1 MWRLDCRLKYV
12 WYLSVIKCVIFS
24 YFWGK
29 MHLFLGSLWR
39 AMQTDGELSVFS
51 LCFIWW
57 FNHHPKKQHW
67 ITLER
72 FAWRLDCRL
81 KYVCY
86 LLVIKFVILD
96 HFWGKMY
103 LFLGSLWRA
112 LQSGNSPESFRRQFL
127 ILLINNTKT
136 DIVNQDRE
144 VCVTVGLSS
153 EVYLLPTTNK
163 ICDFWI
169 FLG

>member
-1 MWRLDCRLKYV
+1 MSCFLLAVFCLK
-12 WYLSVIKCVIFS
+12 KH
-24 YFWGK
+24 K
-29 MHLFLGSLWR
+29 
-39 AMQTDGELSVFS
+39 TDR
-51 LCFIWW
+51 
-57 FNHHPKKQHW
+57 KKQETAD
-67 ITLER
+67 I
-72 FAWRLDCRL
+72 FVGRLDCRL

-86 LLVIKFVILD
+86 LILIKCVIFGYFSDKIR
-96 HFWGKMY
+96 